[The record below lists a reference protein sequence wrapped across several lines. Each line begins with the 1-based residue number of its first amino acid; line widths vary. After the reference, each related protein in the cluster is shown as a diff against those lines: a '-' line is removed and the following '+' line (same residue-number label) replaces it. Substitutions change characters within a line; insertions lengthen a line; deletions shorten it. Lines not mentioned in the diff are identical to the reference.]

1 MSTTVKNRIWLN
13 RDIRSKIKNH
23 EISRDYYKKE
33 KLAEDGLK
41 AYLRERLRGLRVEIT
56 AIYLKYGV
64 SSLKELDEKINRGE
78 LSESDTFDDF
88 TRLDYLEGEKDKL
101 RAFLQQIVRAKI

>member
-1 MSTTVKNRIWLN
+1 M
-13 RDIRSKIKNH
+13 
-23 EISRDYYKKE
+23 KKE

-78 LSESDTFDDF
+78 FDDF
-88 TRLDYLEGEKDKL
+88 TRLDYLEGGE
-101 RAFLQQIVRAKI
+101 R

>member
-1 MSTTVKNRIWLN
+1 MAIAFEEAATAL
-13 RDIRSKIKNH
+13 H
-23 EISRDYYKKE
+23 MKKE

-101 RAFLQQIVRAKI
+101 RTVMEKLK

>member
-1 MSTTVKNRIWLN
+1 M
-13 RDIRSKIKNH
+13 
-23 EISRDYYKKE
+23 
-33 KLAEDGLK
+33 
-41 AYLRERLRGLRVEIT
+41 RERLRGLRVEIT

-64 SSLKELDEKINRGE
+64 PSLKEPDEKINRGE

-101 RAFLQQIVRAKI
+101 KKLMENLK

>member
-1 MSTTVKNRIWLN
+1 MAIAFEEAATAL
-13 RDIRSKIKNH
+13 H
-23 EISRDYYKKE
+23 MKKE

-64 SSLKELDEKINRGE
+64 SSLEELDEKINRGE

-101 RAFLQQIVRAKI
+101 KEIKEKLEWIR